1 MKPARQILSDPRV
14 NIPASMLMQAGLSAY
29 GNALNENEYEKGDGR
44 LVLESLMAGLGAGAG
59 AAALRGAAQVAPEV
73 VKATVSPRKRVMI
86 RRALAQNPEIDRVRQ
101 AMPAIAALT
110 ASGTG
115 AAIAGQA
122 LAPFLASNLNMVGV
136 PAMSGRQQD
145 YYEEDMP
152 ALSEEEIDAI
162 AAAVMSNG

>member
-1 MKPARQILSDPRV
+1 
-14 NIPASMLMQAGLSAY
+14 
-29 GNALNENEYEKGDGR
+29 
-44 LVLESLMAGLGAGAG
+44 
-59 AAALRGAAQVAPEV
+59 
-73 VKATVSPRKRVMI
+73 MI

-145 YYEEDMP
+145 YYEEDQP